1 MKPSLH
7 STLLVLLCAFSCSA
21 ATIRTKSDLRLWE
34 TVADRSAPLCWP
46 WADGAEAATLV
57 FSNRLTRTVS
67 AVTVPRDLG
76 AMRGSCAQPAPQAGE
91 TVVDV
96 TLAQTAGA
104 NEVSRESATLAYV
117 YGAGGGPIV
126 VRAKD
131 TREWN
136 SIPEPRVHAFDPAWQ
151 GELGDSGY
159 DVAWPLYSGLKIIL
173 R

>member
-1 MKPSLH
+1 MKPSVH

-21 ATIRTKSDLRLWE
+21 ATIRAKSDLRLWE
-34 TVADRSAPLCWP
+34 TVSDRSAPLCWP

-76 AMRGSCAQPAPQAGE
+76 ATRGSCVQPAPQAGE
-91 TVVDV
+91 AVVDV
-96 TLAQTAGA
+96 TLAQTAGGS
-104 NEVSRESATLAYV
+104 EVSRETATLAYV
-117 YGAGGGPIV
+117 CGAGGGPIV

-136 SIPEPRVHAFDPAWQ
+136 RVRAPRVHAFDPVWQ

-159 DVAWPLYSGLKIIL
+159 DIAWPLYSGLKIIL